1 MAFSRIAIVLLK
13 ALLALGLV
21 GVLALIIITALEG
34 RL

>member
-1 MAFSRIAIVLLK
+1 MAVSRIAIVLLK
-13 ALLALGLV
+13 ALLALGLI

>member
-1 MAFSRIAIVLLK
+1 MAVSRIAIVLLK